1 MAPITYK
8 WEKLRSSPQAMEVVG
23 DRVGMGLWLSW
34 SVLSR
39 DTMSMLSFFSC
50 IIIFSPLLNF
60 LKIRPESSLELTV
73 LKSGKE
79 A

>member
-1 MAPITYK
+1 MASITYE

-23 DRVGMGLWLSW
+23 DRAGTGLWLSW

-50 IIIFSPLLNF
+50 IIFFPLLNF